1 MLTTKKVEE
10 ILYKY
15 RIDFSRDSR
24 HTDFGIREEDFHALA
39 IEIVNLVDELPIDPN
54 VEGFEMPSEE
64 VKEHLVPLF
73 NDFLNEHSENS
84 IKRSQKTQNDLID
97 EIYKY
102 FYEVFDEHDKNRKEN
117 PWLDDVYKQ
126 LSPAIIEGD
135 DVGLLLRSWVLEE
148 NEKISDELARILRI
162 LLDAKK
168 KLKK

>member
-15 RIDFSRDSR
+15 RKDFSRDR
-24 HTDFGIREEDFHALA
+24 RELEFGISEEDFHVIA
-39 IEIVNLVDELPIDPN
+39 IEIVNLENELPVDTS
-54 VEGFEMPSEE
+54 VEDYEISSE

-84 IKRSQKTQNDLID
+84 IKKSQKTQNDLID